1 MQEAQL
7 GKFSGSRLSRAS
19 HLFEGLEVKNP
30 RQQREMSLKAYIP
43 EAGEMIHVA
52 PEPEPIN
59 SNTKSAADGQNL
71 ELT

>member
-1 MQEAQL
+1 
-7 GKFSGSRLSRAS
+7 
-19 HLFEGLEVKNP
+19 
-30 RQQREMSLKAYIP
+30 MSLKAYIP

-52 PEPEPIN
+52 PEPEHIN